1 MNAKC
6 GSARNRTY
14 VSVLPVGCLNHST
27 TEPTTLETP
36 PITDL
41 NVVRSDRLGGSE
53 VILIPEGVKVIS
65 NLTTIR
71 SIISCVTSVVS
82 SNWIRKNIA
91 KEFDEAYQ

>member
-53 VILIPEGVKVIS
+53 VILIPEERDERHLEPHHNKV
-65 NLTTIR
+65 NHQLR
-71 SIISCVTSVVS
+71 HQ
-82 SNWIRKNIA
+82 RG
-91 KEFDEAYQ
+91 EFKLDSQKHCQRI